1 MKFTPI
7 VPGAYSVEVKING
20 EKLSTSPF
28 PLAVKERQLVVV
40 GELDLKFNQGQEFK
54 RQTGIAVNTQG
65 DIAVVDNL
73 GHCVFLYSIKKGT
86 VQNKLEKKEH
96 ILDNLNIHMMCY
108 F

>member
-20 EKLSTSPF
+20 EKLPTCPF
-28 PLAVKERQLVVV
+28 ALPVKERQLVIVS
-40 GELDLKFNQGQEFK
+40 ELDLKFNQGQK
-54 RQTGIAVNTQG
+54 LRGPTGIAVNTQG